1 MSANNPPQI
10 CIKLLRDIKTD
21 ALLIYI
27 KTVIEELLE
36 NIKNEKYKIDLGFE
50 EFNKETAS
58 FLLISS
64 PLSHNFL
71 KISALSIISPSL
83 SEFYCI

>member
-36 NIKNEKYKIDLGFE
+36 NIMVLYG
-50 EFNKETAS
+50 
-58 FLLISS
+58 LLHKVTVI
-64 PLSHNFL
+64 F
-71 KISALSIISPSL
+71 
-83 SEFYCI
+83 

>member
-1 MSANNPPQI
+1 MSANNQPQI

-50 EFNKETAS
+50 EFNKE
-58 FLLISS
+58 IEK
-64 PLSHNFL
+64 N
-71 KISALSIISPSL
+71 IIEL
-83 SEFYCI
+83 NTKLDKTIINAYYN